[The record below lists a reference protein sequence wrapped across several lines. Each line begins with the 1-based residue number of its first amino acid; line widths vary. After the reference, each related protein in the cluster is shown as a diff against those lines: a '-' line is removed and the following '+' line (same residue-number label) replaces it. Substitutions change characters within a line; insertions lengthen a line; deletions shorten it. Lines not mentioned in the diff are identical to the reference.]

1 MRPDFR
7 IRNED
12 VLQPGFPLSGGK
24 QDAVNRRRTASIAND
39 AVRCAHHFL
48 RAATTQGD
56 DSSRPVPAAE
66 FASLRS
72 PGDVQSQA

>member
-1 MRPDFR
+1 MSSSPASPF
-7 IRNED
+7 
-12 VLQPGFPLSGGK
+12 SGGN

-39 AVRCAHHFL
+39 AVRSAHHIL

-56 DSSRPVPAAE
+56 DAWQPVPAAE
-66 FASLRS
+66 FASLRP

>member
-1 MRPDFR
+1 MSSSPASPF
-7 IRNED
+7 
-12 VLQPGFPLSGGK
+12 SGGK

-56 DSSRPVPAAE
+56 DASRPVPAAE
-66 FASLRS
+66 FARLRA